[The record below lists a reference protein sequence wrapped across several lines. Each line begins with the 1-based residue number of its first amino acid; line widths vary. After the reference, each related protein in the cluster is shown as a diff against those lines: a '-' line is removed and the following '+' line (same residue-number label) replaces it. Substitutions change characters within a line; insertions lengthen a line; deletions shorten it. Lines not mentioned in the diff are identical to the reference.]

1 MLMKMRLTIFNG
13 IQKSDILFKLRS
25 FLFDRIKK
33 QYSHVHVDSSLRV
46 SSSLDAQTIIRKVIP
61 LQQLEHF
68 RPAASLRHE

>member
-1 MLMKMRLTIFNG
+1 MKIQLIILNG

-25 FLFDRIKK
+25 FLFDRIK

-46 SSSLDAQTIIRKVIP
+46 SSSLDAQTIIRKVKP